1 MWLLVTGGLL
11 ILGIAGLRFASQR
24 RMPPN
29 APLITFG
36 QVPEFSLTSEQN
48 QPFSRSDLSGKV
60 WVADFVFTSCA
71 GPCPIMARRM
81 ADLQEALSGTNDL
94 RLVSFTVDPERDTP
108 EVLRAYG
115 QRFGAQADRWT
126 FLTGDRRTI
135 YELSIH
141 GFKLGVGE
149 DPADESLILHSTKFV
164 LVDGQYRIRGY
175 YDGTDA
181 KDVARLITDVRR
193 LLAAGGS

>member
-11 ILGIAGLRFASQR
+11 ILGLAGLRFASQR

-29 APLITFG
+29 TPLITFG

-81 ADLQEALSGTNDL
+81 ADLQEALSGANDL

-126 FLTGDRRTI
+126 FLTGDRQTI

-164 LVDGQYRIRGY
+164 LVDRQYHIRGY